1 MPAVP
6 ATHPG
11 EHLGEI
17 LDDLDISVSAFAE
30 RTRLDANRVKNIVET
45 RESITADVAVRI
57 GRALDMTPEF
67 WLRLQARYDIEAESE
82 MDIEIQPFSKAVS
95 A

>member
-1 MPAVP
+1 MPDIS

-17 LDDLDISVSAFAE
+17 LDDLNISVPAFAKMLG
-30 RTRLDANRVKNIVET
+30 LDASCMEGIVET
-45 RESITADVAVRI
+45 RAPITADVAVRI
-57 GRALDMTPEF
+57 GLALDMTPEF
-67 WLRLQARYDIEAESE
+67 WLRLQLRYDIEAESE
-82 MDIEIQPFSKAVS
+82 TDIEIQPVSKAVS

>member
-1 MPAVP
+1 MPDIP

-17 LDDLDISVSAFAE
+17 LNDLNISVSVFAE
-30 RTRLDANRVKNIVET
+30 RIGLDADRIQRIVET
-45 RESITADVAVRI
+45 REPITADVAVRV
-57 GRALDMTPEF
+57 GQALDMTPEF
-67 WLRLQARYDIEAESE
+67 WLRLQARYDIESESE
-82 MDIEIQPFSKAVS
+82 MDIEIQPFSEAVS

>member
-1 MPAVP
+1 MPEVP

-17 LDDLDISVSAFAE
+17 LDDLNISIPAFAKTLGIDTSRME
-30 RTRLDANRVKNIVET
+30 SIVGS
-45 RESITADVAVRI
+45 REPITADVAVRI
-57 GRALDMTPEF
+57 GQALDMTPEF
-67 WLRLQARYDIEAESE
+67 WLRLQLRYDIEVESE
-82 MDIEIQPFSKAVS
+82 MDIEIQPISKAVS

>member
-1 MPAVP
+1 MPDVP

-11 EHLGEI
+11 EHLEEI

-30 RTRLDANRVKNIVET
+30 RIGIDADRIQRIVET
-45 RESITADVAVRI
+45 REPITANVAVRV
-57 GRALDMTPEF
+57 GQALDMTPEF
-67 WLRLQARYDIEAESE
+67 WLRLQLRYDVEAESE
-82 MDIEIQPFSKAVS
+82 MDIEIQPISKAVS

>member
-1 MPAVP
+1 MPDVP

-11 EHLGEI
+11 EHLQEI

-30 RTRLDANRVKNIVET
+30 RMGLDSNRIKAIVET
-45 RESITADVAVRI
+45 REPITADVAVRI
-57 GRALDMTPEF
+57 GQALDMTPEF
-67 WLRLQARYDIEAESE
+67 WLRLQLRYDVEEQSE
-82 MDIEIQPFSKAVS
+82 MDIEIQPISKAVS